1 MHVAHQI
8 RQGGGHVQSS
18 KQLGGA
24 NEPPKKMTREEK
36 LQASLEKSQRAAR
49 DLTWG
54 RFYVQAWFW
63 CFVSLLVWLGGG
75 TMWYCLW
82 HEWPFWT
89 GLYYLMQATMSIGF
103 GFPTEED
110 VCRRMEDN
118 PDGFAFTLAR
128 YWVDDENEFPG
139 PEAGGR
145 GGCTASEISK
155 AMTTFWVVY
164 FAAIAA
170 ASVGILIG
178 KLVNPPGA
186 WYKNL
191 IQEAKLQKM
200 RQQAEESPGWIDDI
214 WIGVKMFWFQA
225 LWFKAML
232 LLSFWCGLGVLFAML
247 SAQRMRFWTAIYF
260 AVTSIS
266 TAGLEGLK
274 PFKYSADEDGN
285 IEMNPYTFYTSG
297 DFQYQFAFVAIYT
310 LIGVPLFGWAVSAVG
325 AVFADNIM
333 VRDSAITLH
342 QAFTP
347 EEFQLMKLL
356 GKGKLAEGADK
367 NSITLH
373 KFVECQL
380 LRLGKVSVDELYEI
394 KARFVELDLDNSLLL
409 EEEELTDTGCNLA
422 AEEGKLDPQAMAQAL
437 QYMENKDTEL
447 WASYMEGGKT
457 TNAHRPVIS
466 SPGPLASPAIAL
478 PGFETM
484 LLGPHGFVHP
494 MQQVNGFHGNLGFPG
509 AQPAPSPFRI

>member
-1 MHVAHQI
+1 MVMNMGTNYHGATKG
-8 RQGGGHVQSS
+8 QGGAA
-18 KQLGGA
+18 GGPA
-24 NEPPKKMTREEK
+24 GKHLDREK
-36 LQASLEKSQRAAR
+36 RLQISLEKSAAAQR

-63 CFVSLLVWLGGG
+63 CLVSLLVWLLGG

-82 HEWPFWT
+82 HEWPFFT

-110 VCRRMEDN
+110 ICQRMADN
-118 PDGFAFTLAR
+118 TDGFAFTAAR
-128 YWVDDENEFPG
+128 YWVSDEHGFPG
-139 PEAGGR
+139 PDAGGR
-145 GGCTASEISK
+145 GGCTAAEISK
-155 AMTTFWVVY
+155 AVTTFWVVY

-186 WYKNL
+186 WYKKL
-191 IQEAKLQKM
+191 IQEAKLEKLYE
-200 RQQAEESPGWIDDI
+200 QAEDSPGWVDDVI
-214 WIGVKMFWFQA
+214 IGVKLFWFQSM
-225 LWFKAML
+225 WFKATL
-232 LLSFWCGLGVLFAML
+232 LLMFWCGIGVAFSML
-247 SAQRMRFWTAIYF
+247 STQRMRFWTALYF

-274 PFKYSADEDGN
+274 PLQFEADEDGN
-285 IEMNPYTFYTSG
+285 IEMNAYEFYTSL
-297 DFQYQFAFVAIYT
+297 DYQHQFGFVALYT
-310 LIGVPLFGWAVSAVG
+310 LVGVPLFGWAVSTIG
-325 AVFADNIM
+325 AVFADMIM
-333 VRDSAITLH
+333 KRDSSITLH

-437 QYMENKDTEL
+437 QYMEKKDTEL

-509 AQPAPSPFRI
+509 AQPAPSPFPF